1 MKSFDEVSA
10 QNSESFLGP
19 WVPWMP
25 GAKHFWPRIV
35 PDVANQGTF
44 NSNSAMGRYVPQC
57 AIGCHPRSVHRHLSL
72 IDIITPTTSTCFSK
86 PAPRSIDPKL
96 TMLLSSD
103 GLLTSPST
111 TPTFAHISNGVG
123 RGMRNV
129 AGHRPSSIFVLAAAA
144 NWPIKRIL
152 PVPRRPAVAS
162 MEVPF
167 AQLRLDLAGC

>member
-1 MKSFDEVSA
+1 MRFRLRIQKAFWDRGC
-10 QNSESFLGP
+10 LGCQAP
-19 WVPWMP
+19 TTFGPELFR
-25 GAKHFWPRIV
+25 AWPIRARLI
-35 PDVANQGTF
+35 PTLRWGGTYR
-44 NSNSAMGRYVPQC
+44 NA

-111 TPTFAHISNGVG
+111 APTFAHILNGVG